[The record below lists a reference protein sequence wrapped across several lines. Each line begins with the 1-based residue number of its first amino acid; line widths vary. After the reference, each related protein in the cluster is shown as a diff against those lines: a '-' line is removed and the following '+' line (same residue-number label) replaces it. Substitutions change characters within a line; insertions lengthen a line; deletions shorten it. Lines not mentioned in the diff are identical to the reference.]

1 MQTTNCKRKG
11 AIVVAKDGK
20 KEQAEPEKED
30 MKMKEVKEN
39 ESGMADSNMMEENEV
54 GERAKE
60 TAERKK
66 SPKEKNYKAKIELK
80 KGNKP
85 VKDRKIK
92 SGTEKRNNTLEFAKF
107 GIKRKIEQLE
117 ESAAEVSTKR
127 TNNEKADESKGK
139 NMIFHKFF

>member
-11 AIVVAKDGK
+11 AIVVAKEGK
-20 KEQAEPEKED
+20 KQAEPEKED
-30 MKMKEVKEN
+30 MEIKEN
-39 ESGMADSNMMEENEV
+39 ESGVADFNTMEENEEEI
-54 GERAKE
+54 GECAKE

-66 SPKEKNYKAKIELK
+66 SPKENNYKAKREIK

-85 VKDRKIK
+85 VKDRKMK
-92 SGTEKRNNTLEFAKF
+92 NGTEKKNSTSEFAKI

-117 ESAAEVSTKR
+117 ESASGVSTKR
-127 TNNEKADESKGK
+127 THNEKADESKGK